1 MLLDLRHVSPGPECR
16 LATPRPLCHPPFTTP
31 LSQPVITYAYAD
43 TQKSLPLA
51 FYLRLF
57 KLQISS
63 RERLL
68 AYFLITTSS
77 VLSVIGTVWAFL
89 PKSLIGA
96 V

>member
-1 MLLDLRHVSPGPECR
+1 MLLDLRHVSLGSVCR
-16 LATPRPLCHPPFTTP
+16 LATPRPLPHPQFITP
-31 LSQPVITYAYAD
+31 LSQPLITYAYAD
-43 TQKSLPLA
+43 TQKSLPLV

-57 KLQISS
+57 KPQISS

-68 AYFLITTSS
+68 AYFLITISS